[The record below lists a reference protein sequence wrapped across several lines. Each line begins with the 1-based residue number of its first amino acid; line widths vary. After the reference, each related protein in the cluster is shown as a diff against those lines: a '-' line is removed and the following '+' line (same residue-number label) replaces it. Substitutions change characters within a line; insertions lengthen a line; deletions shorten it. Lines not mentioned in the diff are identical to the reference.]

1 MGESRE
7 TLAVVEGACPRG
19 GAAGVMAAANATA
32 DPMRS
37 SLEAMVELSEE
48 DAEAARQALWRL
60 QADWPA
66 LEQLE
71 RQIGGDPVQAAL
83 RVGAAIQLARAELAS
98 PAPHLRGRLPELLEL
113 LGAKGS

>member
-19 GAAGVMAAANATA
+19 GAARVMEAANATA
-32 DPMRS
+32 DPLRAGQ
-37 SLEAMVELSEE
+37 EAIVALSEE
-48 DAEAARQALWRL
+48 DAEAARQALWHL
-60 QADWPA
+60 QADWPT
-66 LEQLE
+66 LERLE

-98 PAPHLRGRLPELLEL
+98 PAPRLRDRLPELMDL
-113 LGAKGS
+113 LGATGN